1 MTDLKITL
9 VNEDG
14 ESTISGKGH
23 PLPAP
28 LIFPPIYCFCF
39 IQYKTEGKLW
49 DKNDFQIKSGK
60 IEFGGEEYDITESKG
75 TWSKDD
81 EENHIKVS
89 LHLIVPPKKIFQK
102 NF

>member
-1 MTDLKITL
+1 MVDLKITL

-28 LIFPPIYCFCF
+28 LIFPPIYIFRF
-39 IQYKTEGKLW
+39 TQYQTEGKLW
-49 DKNDFQIKSGK
+49 DKNEFQIKSGK
-60 IEFGGEEYDITESKG
+60 IEFDGEEYDIPESKG

-81 EENHIKVS
+81 EENAIDVN
-89 LHLIVPPKKIFQK
+89 LHLFRPPEKFFPK
-102 NF
+102 N